1 MQRQFR
7 NPTEQI
13 SAAIGIAR
21 VMCILGIVYVHA
33 WTGLD
38 GYVLGTVNET
48 PQGMLRWGLIELV
61 GRSAVP
67 LLGMISGW
75 LVAGSV
81 ERRPWGVFIG
91 GKART
96 ILLPMVL
103 WNAIAILTVS
113 SAARLGLIQA
123 PMADSLWWVVDE
135 LFCLITANDIN
146 VQMSF
151 LRDLF
156 LCMVAATVLRRLP
169 SWALVA
175 VVLATVAWTISWWSF
190 PLLLRPSILSF
201 FVIGMLARRGGWAA
215 WLGARPIAL
224 VALPYL
230 ALVAARV
237 WTETAGAATLAEHA
251 SYVATLDL
259 MLRGAAAL
267 LFWSIAWRLAASRA
281 AAPILRIEPYAFLM
295 FCAHLIMIW
304 LGGPVIGKLTGPLGS
319 PLYPL
324 FLLFQPAL
332 AMLATIGLGRLLL
345 AVAPNAAFIL
355 SGGRLKSTE
364 EPRRAL
370 SPVTG

>member
-7 NPTEQI
+7 SPTEQI

-81 ERRPWGVFIG
+81 ARRPWGVFVA

-113 SAARLGLIQA
+113 SAARMGVIQA
-123 PMADSLWWVVDE
+123 PMADSLWWVIDE
-135 LFCLITANDIN
+135 IFCLLTANDIN

-156 LCMVAATVLRRLP
+156 LCMIAATALWRLP
-169 SWALVA
+169 SWALGA
-175 VVLATVAWTISWWSF
+175 VVLATFAWTISGWFF

-201 FVIGMLARRGGWAA
+201 FVIGMLARRGGWAI
-215 WLGARPIAL
+215 WLGTRPIAI

-230 ALVAARV
+230 VLVAARV
-237 WTETAGAATLAEHA
+237 WTETAGVAVFAEHA

-267 LFWSIAWRLAASRA
+267 LFWSIAWRLAATRA
-281 AAPILRIEPYAFLM
+281 VARIMKVEPYAFLM

-304 LGGPVIGKLTGPLGS
+304 LGGPLLGTLTGPLGS

-324 FLLFQPAL
+324 FLLFQPLL
-332 AMLATIGLGRLLL
+332 AMLASIGLGRLLF
-345 AVAPNAAFIL
+345 AIAPSAAFIL
-355 SGGRLKSTE
+355 SGGRLKSND
-364 EPRRAL
+364 EPRRVL